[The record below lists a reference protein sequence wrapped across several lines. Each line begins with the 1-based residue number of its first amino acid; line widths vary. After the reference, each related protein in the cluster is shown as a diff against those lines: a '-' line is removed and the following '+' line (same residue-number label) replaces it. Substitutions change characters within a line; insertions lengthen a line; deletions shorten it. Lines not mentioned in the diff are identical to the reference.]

1 MKKNLFK
8 NIMIYLLIVLGCVA
22 VFQMMSGDR
31 QNISELSS
39 SEFMNNALAGEYSEV
54 VIVASDN
61 AWEVTATDKDENVYR
76 ATIPPQDNFVS
87 QLDKKGVDVS
97 FSQKAGEPWW
107 QSILIMLIPTVIIL
121 AVFIYM
127 MNQSQGGGGKVMQ
140 FGKSNAK
147 MQAPGEKKVTFRDV
161 AGVDE
166 VEEELAEIVDFLKDG
181 SRYNA
186 LGAKIPKGV
195 LLYGYPGTGKTL
207 LAKAVAGEAGVP
219 FFSISG
225 SDFVEM
231 FVGVGASRVRDLF
244 EQAKKNSPCIV
255 FIDEIDAVGRQRG
268 AGVGG
273 GHDEREQTLNQLL
286 VEMDGFA
293 ENSGIIVIAATNRPD
308 ILDPALLRPGRFDR
322 QISVGM
328 PDVKGREEILR
339 VHCKGKPLGNDVNI
353 AVIARRT
360 PGFSGADLANLV
372 NEAALLAARSRKT
385 VINME
390 EMENA
395 SERVIAGPEKK
406 SKVVS
411 PSEKKLT
418 SYHEAGH
425 AVAAFYS
432 PTSDPVH
439 KISIIPRGR
448 AGGYTLMLPEEDRN
462 YMTKSHMEDE
472 IVVFL
477 GGRIA
482 EELILKDVSTGAQ
495 NDLERASELV
505 RKMIMRYGM
514 SKELGALTFGHN
526 EEQVFLGREL
536 GQNRGYSEEVA
547 AAIDREARKM
557 MDAAYAR
564 CTEILSEHE
573 DQLHII
579 AKLLYE
585 KETVEADEFLDVMN
599 GRTLPGPAES
609 EAVIVEAPAESPEA
623 GEPAETGESAEG
635 EVFETEQ
642 TVPKNENKEEGVSAD
657 EIKAETVETTGT
669 DDSDE
674 KQ

>member
-1 MKKNLFK
+1 MKKNFLK

-22 VFQMMSGDR
+22 VFQMMNRDR
-31 QNISELSS
+31 QDISDLSAT
-39 SEFMNNALAGEYSEV
+39 EFLNNALNGQYTEV
-54 VIVASDN
+54 VIVAADN
-61 AWEVTATDKDENVYR
+61 AWEATGTDKKDNIYK
-76 ATIPPQDNFVS
+76 ATLPPDNDLIT
-87 QLDKKGVDVS
+87 QLDEKGVNVS
-97 FSQKAGEPWW
+97 FSEQAGEPWW
-107 QSILIMLIPTVIIL
+107 QSLLIMLVPTIIIL
-121 AVFIYM
+121 AVFLYI

-140 FGKSNAK
+140 FGKSKAR
-147 MQAPGEKKVTFRDV
+147 MQAPGDKKVTFRDV

-166 VEEELAEIVDFLKDG
+166 VKEELEEIVDFLKDG
-181 SRYNA
+181 TRYNA

-244 EQAKKNSPCIV
+244 GEAKKNAPCIV

-339 VHCKGKPLGNDVNI
+339 VHCKGKPLGNDVDI

-372 NEAALLAARSRKT
+372 NEAALLAARQRKT
-385 VINME
+385 VINMQ
-390 EMENA
+390 EMEDA

-411 PSEKKLT
+411 PNEKKLT

-482 EELILKDVSTGAQ
+482 EEIILKDVSTGAQ

-557 MDAAYAR
+557 MDAAYER
-564 CTEILSEHE
+564 CTEILTEHI
-573 DQLHII
+573 DKLHVI

-585 KETVEADEFLDVMN
+585 KETMEAQEFLDIMN
-599 GRTLPGPAES
+599 GRTLSAP
-609 EAVIVEAPAESPEA
+609 EANEIVVDADAPAEAA
-623 GEPAETGESAEG
+623 GEPDLADTKESAN
-635 EVFETEQ
+635 VTET
-642 TVPKNENKEEGVSAD
+642 KEEGVAG
-657 EIKAETVETTGT
+657 EIKAETVETTGS

-674 KQ
+674 TK

>member
-1 MKKNLFK
+1 
-8 NIMIYLLIVLGCVA
+8 
-22 VFQMMSGDR
+22 
-31 QNISELSS
+31 
-39 SEFMNNALAGEYSEV
+39 
-54 VIVASDN
+54 
-61 AWEVTATDKDENVYR
+61 
-76 ATIPPQDNFVS
+76 
-87 QLDKKGVDVS
+87 
-97 FSQKAGEPWW
+97 
-107 QSILIMLIPTVIIL
+107 
-121 AVFIYM
+121 
-127 MNQSQGGGGKVMQ
+127 
-140 FGKSNAK
+140 
-147 MQAPGEKKVTFRDV
+147 
-161 AGVDE
+161 
-166 VEEELAEIVDFLKDG
+166 
-181 SRYNA
+181 
-186 LGAKIPKGV
+186 
-195 LLYGYPGTGKTL
+195 
-207 LAKAVAGEAGVP
+207 
-219 FFSISG
+219 
-225 SDFVEM
+225 
-231 FVGVGASRVRDLF
+231 
-244 EQAKKNSPCIV
+244 
-255 FIDEIDAVGRQRG
+255 
-268 AGVGG
+268 
-273 GHDEREQTLNQLL
+273 
-286 VEMDGFA
+286 MDGFA

-339 VHCKGKPLGNDVNI
+339 VHCKGKPLGHDVNI

-372 NEAALLAARSRKT
+372 NEAALLAARQRKT

-411 PSEKKLT
+411 PAEKKLT

-557 MDAAYAR
+557 MDAAYER
-564 CTEILSEHE
+564 CTAILSEHE

-585 KETVEADEFLDVMN
+585 KETVEAEEFLDVMN
-599 GRTLPGPAES
+599 GRTLPGPAEETVIIDAENASS
-609 EAVIVEAPAESPEA
+609 ENPAAPDEEIAAE
-623 GEPAETGESAEG
+623 ETT
-635 EVFETEQ
+635 VTEI
-642 TVPKNENKEEGVSAD
+642 PNNENNEEGVSAD

>member
-1 MKKNLFK
+1 MKRNLFK

-31 QNISELSS
+31 QDISEISS
-39 SEFMNNALAGEYSEV
+39 SEFMKNALSGEYSEI

-61 AWEVTATDKDENVYR
+61 AWEVTGTDKDEKIFK
-76 ATIPPQDNFVS
+76 ATIPPQENFVS
-87 QLDKKGVDVS
+87 QLDKKGVEVS

-107 QSILIMLIPTVIIL
+107 QSILIMLIPTIIIL

-140 FGKSNAK
+140 FGKSKAK
-147 MQAPGEKKVTFRDV
+147 MQAPGDKKVTFRDV

-166 VEEELAEIVDFLKDG
+166 VQEELAEIVDFLKDG
-181 SRYNA
+181 TRYNA

-244 EQAKKNSPCIV
+244 GEAKKNAPCIV

-372 NEAALLAARSRKT
+372 NEAALLAARKRKT

-411 PSEKKLT
+411 PAEKKLT

-557 MDAAYAR
+557 MDAAYER
-564 CTEILSEHE
+564 CTAILSEHE

-599 GRTLPGPAES
+599 GRTLPGPAE
-609 EAVIVEAPAESPEA
+609 ETVIVDAENVSTEDPAESD
-623 GEPAETGESAEG
+623 G
-635 EVFETEQ
+635 EVAAEET
-642 TVPKNENKEEGVSAD
+642 TVTEIPDNENNEEGVSAD